1 MGIGFQMI
9 ATIGIS
15 AWVGNWLDGYYKN
28 SQPIATLAFL
38 LVGTMGSLWQIIR
51 QITNT
56 NE

>member
-15 AWVGNWLDGYYKN
+15 AWIGNWLDSYYKN

-51 QITNT
+51 QVSNIK
-56 NE
+56 E